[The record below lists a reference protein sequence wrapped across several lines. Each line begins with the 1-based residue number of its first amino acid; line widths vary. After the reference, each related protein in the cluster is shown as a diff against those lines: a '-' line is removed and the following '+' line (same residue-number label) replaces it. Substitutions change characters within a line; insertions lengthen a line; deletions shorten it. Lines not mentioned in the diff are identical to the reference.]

1 MARILLNLTESS
13 RRRVFGQG
21 EALGR
26 LFVLGEVFSFDPQ
39 KDDPSTFP
47 DLLAAADVMVTSWGS
62 RKLTPQDWPDEDRL
76 RPLLIA
82 HGAGS
87 VRGVVSREMLARGV
101 RVSQAA
107 APIAVAAAQYTV
119 GLMILALRQAAAR
132 SAALR
137 EGERYHGDHPFQ
149 DLEGLT
155 VGLVGLSQIGRR
167 VPPLLAPFG
176 CRVLAYDPYA
186 RPEDA
191 PLLGVSVVSDLDE
204 MIAAS
209 DVLSLHAPLTPET
222 EGLIDARRIA
232 LLRPGA
238 VFINTSRGALVDQRA
253 LFARAINGEIQAY
266 LDVTAPEPL
275 PPTHE
280 GWSSPNIFI
289 TPHVGGPTRQ
299 SLARIARHVVDEVER
314 FLRGE
319 PLRAEVTLDRFDSLA

>member
-47 DLLAAADVMVTSWGS
+47 GLLAGADVMVTSWGS
-62 RKLTPQDWPDEDRL
+62 RKLTPEDWPGDRGW
-76 RPLLIA
+76 PLLIA

-87 VRGVVSREMLARGV
+87 VRGVVSREALARGV
-101 RVSQAA
+101 RVSQSA
-107 APIAVAAAQYTV
+107 APIAVAAAQYAV

-137 EGERYHGDHPFQ
+137 AGERYHGDHPFQ
-149 DLEGLT
+149 DLDGLT

-186 RPEDA
+186 GAEDA
-191 PLLGVSVVSDLDE
+191 AVLGVSLVADLDDL
-204 MIAAS
+204 IAAS

-222 EGLIDARRIA
+222 EGLIDARRIG

-238 VFINTSRGALVDQRA
+238 VFINTARAGLVDQRA
-253 LFARAINGEIQAY
+253 LFARAMAGDIQAY

-289 TPHVGGPTRQ
+289 TPHIGGPTRQ

-319 PLRAEVTLDRFDSLA
+319 PLRAEVTLDRYDSLA